1 LRINRPGNDKG
12 EGRSNLKVAICTTN
26 FPRWQGDFRV
36 PFILEAAR
44 AISHHGNEVKVLTMH
59 TPGASTHEYFD
70 EIEVFRAKYLP
81 EKLEVL
87 QKDASGIPEAWR
99 RGFLPKLAT
108 IPFLLRFILL
118 IAKQAKGSDII
129 HCNWSLS
136 GLAAYLSKFV
146 HKTPYIITVQG
157 SDVFKTINIPV
168 VRNVIGL
175 ALRKA
180 SHIIALSNELKN
192 ATIRF
197 GVPAERITVIPNGV
211 NISQFP
217 VGPKDGRKN
226 QLLFVGSLIE
236 RKGVSY
242 LIEAMSV
249 LKASYPD
256 LQLIIVGEGKDRN
269 VLEALTK
276 QLDLDGNITF
286 IGTQSQ
292 EHVSELMRE
301 SRLFILPSIE
311 EGQGVVLVEALA
323 SGTPCIGSRVGGIP
337 DVIMPEVG
345 KVVDARDV
353 QGLSE
358 AIESFLFDDDLWK
371 ATSKNARIRAETN
384 YDWNSIAKKMIKIY
398 QSVISMEA

>member
-1 LRINRPGNDKG
+1 M
-12 EGRSNLKVAICTTN
+12 KVTICTTN
-26 FPRWQGDFRV
+26 FPRWKGDFRV
-36 PFILEAAR
+36 PFILEAAL
-44 AISHHGNEVKVLTMH
+44 AVSHHANEVKVLTMH
-59 TPGASTHEYFD
+59 TPGASTHEYID

-81 EKLEVL
+81 EKMEVL

-108 IPFLLRFILL
+108 IPFLLRFIFL
-118 IAKQAKGSDII
+118 IANQAKGSDII

-136 GLAAYLSKFV
+136 GLAAYLSKFI

-157 SDVFKTINIPV
+157 SDVFKTIHIPV

-192 ATIRF
+192 ASIRF
-197 GVPAERITVIPNGV
+197 GVPAEHITVIPNGV

-217 VGPKDGRKN
+217 VGLKEGRKS
-226 QLLFVGSLIE
+226 QLIFVGSLIE

-242 LIEAMSV
+242 LIQAMANLV
-249 LKASYPD
+249 ALHPD
-256 LQLIIVGEGKDRN
+256 IQLIIVGEGKDRGLLEDLTN
-269 VLEALTK
+269 QLGLEA
-276 QLDLDGNITF
+276 NVIF
-286 IGTQSQ
+286 MGTQSQ
-292 EHVSELMRE
+292 ERISELLRE

-337 DVIMPEVG
+337 DVITPDVG
-345 KVVDARDV
+345 KVVDAGDV
-353 QGLSE
+353 GGLSA
-358 AIESFLFDDDLWK
+358 AIESFLIDDNLWE
-371 ATSKNARIRAETN
+371 AASDNARIRAETY
-384 YDWNSIAKKMIKIY
+384 YDWNALAENMVEIY
-398 QSVISMEA
+398 QSVISREA

>member
-1 LRINRPGNDKG
+1 M
-12 EGRSNLKVAICTTN
+12 KVTICTTN
-26 FPRWQGDFRV
+26 FPRWKGDFRV
-36 PFILEAAR
+36 PFILEAAL
-44 AISHHGNEVKVLTMH
+44 AVNHHANEVKVLTMH
-59 TPGASTHEYFD
+59 TPGASTHEYID

-81 EKLEVL
+81 EKMEVL

-108 IPFLLRFILL
+108 IPFLLRFIFL
-118 IAKQAKGSDII
+118 IANQAKGSDII

-136 GLAAYLSKFV
+136 GLAAYLSKFI

-157 SDVFKTINIPV
+157 SDVFKTIHIPV

-192 ATIRF
+192 ASIRF
-197 GVPAERITVIPNGV
+197 GVPAEHITVIPNGV

-217 VGPKDGRKN
+217 VGLKEGRKS
-226 QLLFVGSLIE
+226 QLIFVGSLIE

-242 LIEAMSV
+242 LIQAMANLV
-249 LKASYPD
+249 ALHPD
-256 LQLIIVGEGKDRN
+256 IQLIIVGEGKDRGLLEDLTN
-269 VLEALTK
+269 QLGLEA
-276 QLDLDGNITF
+276 NVIF
-286 IGTQSQ
+286 MGTQSQ
-292 EHVSELMRE
+292 ERISELLRE

-337 DVIMPEVG
+337 DVITPDVG
-345 KVVDARDV
+345 KVVDAGDV
-353 QGLSE
+353 GGLSA
-358 AIESFLFDDDLWK
+358 AIESFLIDDNLWE
-371 ATSKNARIRAETN
+371 AASDNARIRAETY
-384 YDWNSIAKKMIKIY
+384 YDWNALAENMVEIY
-398 QSVISMEA
+398 QSVISREA

>member
-1 LRINRPGNDKG
+1 MA
-12 EGRSNLKVAICTTN
+12 V
-26 FPRWQGDFRV
+26 
-36 PFILEAAR
+36 
-44 AISHHGNEVKVLTMH
+44 SHHANEVKVLTMH
-59 TPGASTHEYFD
+59 TPGASTHEYID

-81 EKLEVL
+81 EKMEVL

-108 IPFLLRFILL
+108 IPFLLRFIFL
-118 IAKQAKGSDII
+118 IANQAKGSDII

-136 GLAAYLSKFV
+136 GLAAFLSKFI

-157 SDVFKTINIPV
+157 SDVFKTIHIPV

-192 ATIRF
+192 ASIRF
-197 GVPAERITVIPNGV
+197 GVPAEHITVIPNGV

-217 VGPKDGRKN
+217 VGLKEGRKN
-226 QLLFVGSLIE
+226 QLIFVGSLIE

-242 LIEAMSV
+242 LIQAMANLV
-249 LKASYPD
+249 ALHPD
-256 LQLIIVGEGKDRN
+256 IQLIIVGEGKDRGLLEELTN
-269 VLEALTK
+269 QLGLEA
-276 QLDLDGNITF
+276 NVIF
-286 IGTQSQ
+286 MGTQSQ
-292 EHVSELMRE
+292 ERISELLRE

-337 DVIMPEVG
+337 DVITPDVG
-345 KVVDARDV
+345 KVVDAGDV
-353 QGLSE
+353 GGLSA
-358 AIESFLFDDDLWK
+358 AIESFLIDDNLWE
-371 ATSKNARIRAETN
+371 AASDNARIRAETY
-384 YDWNSIAKKMIKIY
+384 YDWNALAENMVEIY
-398 QSVISMEA
+398 QSVISREA

>member
-1 LRINRPGNDKG
+1 M
-12 EGRSNLKVAICTTN
+12 AICTTN

-108 IPFLLRFILL
+108 IPFLLRFIFL
-118 IAKQAKGSDII
+118 IGKQAKGSDII

-136 GLAAYLSKFV
+136 GLAAYLSSFM
-146 HKTPYIITVQG
+146 HKTPYIVTVQG

-168 VRNVIGL
+168 VRNAIGL
-175 ALRKA
+175 ALKKA
-180 SHIIALSNELKN
+180 SHIIALSNELKA

-197 GVPAERITVIPNGV
+197 GVPAEHITVIPNGV

-217 VGPKDGRKN
+217 VGSKEGRKN
-226 QLLFVGSLIE
+226 QLIFVGSLIE
-236 RKGVSY
+236 RKGLSY
-242 LIEAMSV
+242 LIQAMVSLV
-249 LKASYPD
+249 ASQPD
-256 LQLIIVGEGKDRN
+256 IRLVIVGEGKDRGLLEELTRQLGLQEN
-269 VLEALTK
+269 V
-276 QLDLDGNITF
+276 IF
-286 IGTQSQ
+286 MGTQSQ
-292 EHVSELMRE
+292 DRVSELLRE

-323 SGTPCIGSRVGGIP
+323 SGTPCIGSRIGGIP
-337 DVIMPEVG
+337 DVITPDVG
-345 KVVDARDV
+345 RLVTAGDV
-353 QGLSE
+353 HGLSA
-358 AIESFLFDDDLWK
+358 AIEPYLIDNDLWET
-371 ATSKNARIRAETN
+371 ASSNARVRAETH
-384 YDWNSIAKKMIKIY
+384 YDWHSLAKRMIEIY
-398 QSVISMEA
+398 QMVISGEK

>member
-1 LRINRPGNDKG
+1 M
-12 EGRSNLKVAICTTN
+12 KVAICTTN

-180 SHIIALSNELKN
+180 SHIIALSN
-192 ATIRF
+192 
-197 GVPAERITVIPNGV
+197 
-211 NISQFP
+211 
-217 VGPKDGRKN
+217 
-226 QLLFVGSLIE
+226 
-236 RKGVSY
+236 
-242 LIEAMSV
+242 
-249 LKASYPD
+249 
-256 LQLIIVGEGKDRN
+256 
-269 VLEALTK
+269 
-276 QLDLDGNITF
+276 
-286 IGTQSQ
+286 
-292 EHVSELMRE
+292 
-301 SRLFILPSIE
+301 
-311 EGQGVVLVEALA
+311 
-323 SGTPCIGSRVGGIP
+323 
-337 DVIMPEVG
+337 
-345 KVVDARDV
+345 
-353 QGLSE
+353 
-358 AIESFLFDDDLWK
+358 
-371 ATSKNARIRAETN
+371 
-384 YDWNSIAKKMIKIY
+384 
-398 QSVISMEA
+398 

>member
-1 LRINRPGNDKG
+1 M
-12 EGRSNLKVAICTTN
+12 AICTTN

-108 IPFLLRFILL
+108 IPFLLRFIFL
-118 IAKQAKGSDII
+118 IANQAKGSDII

-136 GLAAYLSKFV
+136 GLAAFLSKFI

-157 SDVFKTINIPV
+157 SDVFKPIHIPV

-192 ATIRF
+192 ASIRF
-197 GVPAERITVIPNGV
+197 GVPAEHITVIPNGV

-217 VGPKDGRKN
+217 VGLKEGRKN
-226 QLLFVGSLIE
+226 QLIFVGSLIE

-242 LIEAMSV
+242 LIQAMANLV
-249 LKASYPD
+249 ALHPD
-256 LQLIIVGEGKDRN
+256 IQLIIVGEGKDRGLLEELTN
-269 VLEALTK
+269 QLGLEA
-276 QLDLDGNITF
+276 NVIF
-286 IGTQSQ
+286 MGTQSQ
-292 EHVSELMRE
+292 ERISELLRE

-337 DVIMPEVG
+337 DVITPDVG
-345 KVVDARDV
+345 KVVDAGDV
-353 QGLSE
+353 GGLSA
-358 AIESFLFDDDLWK
+358 AIESFLIDDNLWE
-371 ATSKNARIRAETN
+371 AASDNARIRAETY
-384 YDWNSIAKKMIKIY
+384 YDWNALAENMVEIY
-398 QSVISMEA
+398 QSVISREA

>member
-1 LRINRPGNDKG
+1 M
-12 EGRSNLKVAICTTN
+12 KVAICTTN

-217 VGPKDGRKN
+217 VGSKEGRKN
-226 QLLFVGSLIE
+226 QLIFVGSLIE

-242 LIEAMSV
+242 LIQALANLV
-249 LKASYPD
+249 ATQPD
-256 LQLIIVGEGKDRN
+256 LRLIIVGEGKDRGLLEELTNRLGLQTN
-269 VLEALTK
+269 VIFL
-276 QLDLDGNITF
+276 
-286 IGTQSQ
+286 GTQSQ
-292 EHVSELMRE
+292 DKVSKLLRE

-323 SGTPCIGSRVGGIP
+323 SGTPCVGSRVGGIP
-337 DVIMPEVG
+337 DVITSDVG
-345 KVVDARDV
+345 KIVEAGDV
-353 QGLSE
+353 TGLEE
-358 AIESFLFDDDLWK
+358 AVLLL
-371 ATSKNARIRAETN
+371 TSSIDIWDSASINARHRAEQE
-384 YDWNSIAKKMIKIY
+384 YDWKVLVKRITNVY
-398 QSVISMEA
+398 QNVISGDN